1 MRAIFDLDGWFLLL
15 GVPYQNSPRV
25 ISWSKKS
32 GHTGARARWRDSSA
46 GRTAASSLCAARR
59 GDPTSTSPA
68 CPERSYDFNR
78 LGEGLEQRGL
88 VRRGAVGNAIARL
101 FRARDLERT
110 AREMFAA
117 NPELFFIVDGQVTP
131 LQYGTTW
138 PIPEGRNAGAEL
150 CVVDPAGVHQ
160 PPDR

>member
-1 MRAIFDLDGWFLLL
+1 M
-15 GVPYQNSPRV
+15 
-25 ISWSKKS
+25 
-32 GHTGARARWRDSSA
+32 
-46 GRTAASSLCAARR
+46 
-59 GDPTSTSPA
+59 
-68 CPERSYDFNR
+68 PERSYDFNR

-138 PIPEGRNAGAEL
+138 PIPEGPQRRRRALRRRSSGGAPAAGPVA
-150 CVVDPAGVHQ
+150 VGTPSRRGI
-160 PPDR
+160 RTS